1 MSITLFKVENKTII
15 RSADNEFDPSGIYI
29 IVDRT
34 PVRPKIWVWSGPNSN
49 IKDRY
54 FAGVSATTVKSQEK
68 LYGSSI
74 EVVEGGAE
82 PEQFP
87 KMDEVRILA
96 PIEGELEIGE
106 RILLQG
112 EQNEEK
118 TIEEEFDSLEIPSE
132 EFETSADE
140 TTKSEWGPDRLAR
153 QKIKG
158 LLGDIS
164 HDLEEIRNKIES
176 FLTEL

>member
-15 RSADNEFDPSGIYI
+15 RSTENEFDPSGIYI

-49 IKDRY
+49 VKDRY
-54 FAGVSATTVKSQEK
+54 FAGVSATTIKSQEK

-74 EVVEGGAE
+74 EVVEGGSE

-87 KMDEVRILA
+87 KLDEVRILA
-96 PIEGELEIGE
+96 PSEEEIGE
-106 RILLQG
+106 SVIVQW
-112 EQNEEK
+112 EQSEEIEAEEELTSLEPVNEE
-118 TIEEEFDSLEIPSE
+118 L
-132 EFETSADE
+132 ETSAGE
-140 TTKSEWGPDRLAR
+140 TTKSEWGPDRLAK
-153 QKIKG
+153 QKLKG
-158 LLGDIS
+158 FLVDIS

-176 FLTEL
+176 LLTEL